1 MIEDV
6 GYKQRLYKRMGWNH
20 PWIKIGRSLEELMLN
35 IRYGKWK
42 VIAKAIANRINKTL
56 GKKKHG

>member
-1 MIEDV
+1 

-35 IRYGKWK
+35 IRYGNWK
-42 VIAKAIANRINKTL
+42 VITKAIANRIKKTL